1 MNRNEI
7 ATHISAAGISQSLA
21 RAEIEK
27 ANALYDEF
35 AQHFWPIIGSS
46 NQMAY
51 IAMDEAVDALK
62 EAGLFRQ
69 QVKQSAQRALAEYEK
84 YEKLCTRHF
93 KDYDDDRYYLWQ
105 DLIGRAAGK
114 LEPDIQKLYF
124 AIKSKIDR
132 YKVRNAVALAKVQTA
147 MALVSLANLLF
158 DEMAAKFQRQTPVRI
173 ADNFKA
179 GRITACESHWR
190 LVGYFTGRTD
200 LADVDLRNDP
210 QCQLAVQ
217 VILTRYQAADFLNDA
232 AKEALELNPD
242 VERKYCKQ

>member
-1 MNRNEI
+1 MNEI

-21 RAEIEK
+21 RAELER
-27 ANALYDEF
+27 ANELYDEF
-35 AQHFWPIIGSS
+35 AQHYWPIIGSA

-51 IAMDEAVDALK
+51 IAMDEAVEAMQ
-62 EAGLFRQ
+62 EAGIFRH
-69 QVKQSAQRALAEYEK
+69 QVKQSAQRAIAEYEK
-84 YEKLCTRHF
+84 YEKLCTKHF
-93 KDYDDDRYYLWQ
+93 KDYQDDRFYLWQ
-105 DLIGRAAGK
+105 DLIGRAAVK
-114 LEPDIQKLYF
+114 MEPDIQKLYF

-132 YKVRNAVALAKVQTA
+132 YKVRNASALAKIQTA

-158 DEMAAKFQRQTPVRI
+158 DEMSAKFQRQTPVRI
-173 ADNFKA
+173 AEYFKA

-190 LVGYFTGRTD
+190 LVGYLTGRQV
-200 LADVDLRNDP
+200 LADIDLSTDP

-242 VERKYCKQ
+242 VERKYSRE